1 MKKHVFTLFA
11 LIFFAGT
18 SCQEKIDIEK
28 EKEAIIKILNEE
40 GKTFAGS
47 DMESLSALHV
57 QDESDTRLAGT
68 KVYSG
73 WNEIE
78 TLLKSYI
85 EWNKK
90 DTISE
95 NFRNEKE
102 NIRLKVTGNTAW
114 VICDN
119 IWKWEAEGEPK
130 GFQNIQINFLEKI
143 DGAWKFSFTAF
154 IPISNVEENK
164 KISTK
169 YHDLNPEDIDDILTD
184 DFIGR
189 HDEYSGFTWN
199 KENHQN
205 YWTNNTGA
213 ATDTIYHQIADGNWV
228 ATRFQRKMNWQGK
241 DVEVEAMHFKRFEN
255 GKIAEIWEYAD
266 TKQLE

>member
-1 MKKHVFTLFA
+1 
-11 LIFFAGT
+11 
-18 SCQEKIDIEK
+18 QEKIDIEK
-28 EKEAIIKILNEE
+28 EKEAIKAVLEKSSQAYLSRDFDSMASTWIHDESAARLNAGKFGYGYSE
-40 GKTFAGS
+40 GWDKQDARYKTFFENNPEPSTNKEA
-47 DMESLSALHV
+47 LSNY
-57 QDESDTRLAGT
+57 RI
-68 KVYSG
+68 KVYQESA
-73 WNEIE
+73 WAIFDKELRSEKDELINEAIH
-78 TLLKSYI
+78 
-85 EWNKK
+85 
-90 DTISE
+90 
-95 NFRNEKE
+95 
-102 NIRLKVTGNTAW
+102 TA
-114 VICDN
+114 
-119 IWKWEAEGEPK
+119 
-130 GFQNIQINFLEKI
+130 FLEKES
-143 DGAWKFSFTAF
+143 GEWKITYLSTLQSTSYD
-154 IPISNVEENK
+154 IVENNIKTSE
-164 KISTK
+164 T
-169 YHDLNPEDIDDILTD
+169 YHKLNPEDIDDILTD